1 MEGGPIVTTFARRI
15 PESSTKYII
24 ISSLLETI
32 RLSIVRQ
39 PEKREDILSFT
50 ATLLNNLII
59 DDTIRLAVRATR
71 AKIEQY

>member
-15 PESSTKYII
+15 PESSVKYII

-39 PEKREDILSFT
+39 PERREDILNFT
-50 ATLLNNLII
+50 AVLLNDLRI
-59 DDTIRLAVRATR
+59 DDTIRLAVRTTR